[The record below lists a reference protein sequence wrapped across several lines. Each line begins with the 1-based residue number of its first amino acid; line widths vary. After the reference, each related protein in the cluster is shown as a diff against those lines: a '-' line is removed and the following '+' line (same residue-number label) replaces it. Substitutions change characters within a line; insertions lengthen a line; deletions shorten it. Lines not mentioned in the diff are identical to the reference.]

1 MSRLPYRLCCVLVVV
16 ITIAFAAVRVHGKA
30 PGKGRFSVV
39 ENPAGGV
46 TEALVLFDNPDG
58 ARTAVREN
66 PLTTTKAPK
75 IGDLF
80 PFNNKFYPAG
90 TLVYG
95 SVAPPA
101 VDVGNDSGTCIVTR
115 PWDGGD
121 QGTIYDCV
129 WTNHIKDTN
138 GRSLGAIMV
147 SGPFTDF
154 GVSTLAVT
162 GGTKAYRKARGTL
175 RVVPV
180 FRDDVGNVLPGVN
193 ANDVPGSINFSNTT
207 YIYEF
212 DLD

>member
-1 MSRLPYRLCCVLVVV
+1 MFTNLHRLLFVLAAV
-16 ITIAFAAVRVHGKA
+16 ITTAFAVHVHGKPA
-30 PGKGRFSVV
+30 FSVV

-46 TEALVLFDNPDG
+46 TEAFVLFDNLKG
-58 ARTAVREN
+58 THNAIREN
-66 PLTTTKAPK
+66 PLTTTRVPD

-95 SVAPPA
+95 SVTSPVA
-101 VDVGNDSGTCIVTR
+101 DVGNDSGTCIVTR
-115 PWDGGD
+115 PWDGGN

-129 WTNHIKDTN
+129 WTNHIRDGN
-138 GRSLGAIMV
+138 GVKVGAIMV

-154 GVSTLAVT
+154 GVSTLAIT
-162 GGTKAYRKARGTL
+162 GGTGAYRKARGTL
-175 RVVPV
+175 NVVPV
-180 FRDDVGNVLPGVN
+180 FRDDVGNVLPGVH
-193 ANDVPGSINFSNTT
+193 ANSIPSSIAFANTT